1 MFQSAFRFY
10 KGYVIPVL
18 KTTTDYLETI
28 EKLSLID
35 TPEVFGLHPNAD
47 IT

>member
-18 KTTTDYLETI
+18 KTTTDYLESI

-35 TPEVFGLHPNAD
+35 TPEVF
-47 IT
+47 